1 MLRAEAGGDMPATEA
16 GAGLLAGLT
25 RLAGTGL
32 VGLAQHLIDEGLSPL
47 LRLAWLRAK
56 AQLLVLMASLAHV

>member
-1 MLRAEAGGDMPATEA
+1 MPAAEAGT
-16 GAGLLAGLT
+16 GLVACLA

-32 VGLAQHLIDEGLSPL
+32 VGLAQHLVDEGLAAL

-56 AQLLVLMASLAHV
+56 A